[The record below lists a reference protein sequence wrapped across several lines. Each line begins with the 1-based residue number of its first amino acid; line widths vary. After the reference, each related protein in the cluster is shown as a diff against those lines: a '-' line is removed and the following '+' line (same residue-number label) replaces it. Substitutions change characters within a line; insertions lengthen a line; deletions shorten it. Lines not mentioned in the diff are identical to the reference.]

1 MIDSGNTVTEAT
13 AITAE
18 LHKKLGATI
27 ATANTKPVN
36 TALPGAQLQRLG
48 QSTPISLEI
57 EGTGIQTE
65 IRPVVVNELSDPLNL
80 GSGFLHELSLS
91 QSLPIVLKYEGRRAF
106 LEMGQKTVEM
116 IRVLEDPTLQQN
128 TTDPEVPMVHSH
140 MPEDTSSQL
149 TRSTLPTPKVCDT
162 PLGNH
167 LDIAPARSRNRART
181 APQRRDPSP
190 PRRKKNIF
198 AAETITLKKNTLNFV
213 PVRYAEPTRGFC
225 TLIEPLRTFAGEVIP
240 AVYRHAQEEQNKV
253 AIMNM
258 SNQHITIQRGAPVG
272 YYSNLRHTSTKDSEE
287 TIASTRES
295 EEDNADR
302 VVRELKLDE
311 SPLLRDNPKMK
322 QQVEAVI

>member
-116 IRVLEDPTLQQN
+116 IRVLEDPTLQQT
-128 TTDPEVPMVHSH
+128 TTDPEGPMVHSH
-140 MPEDTSSQL
+140 GAEDTSSM
-149 TRSTLPTPKVCDT
+149 LPTPKVCDT
-162 PLGNH
+162 PPGNH
-167 LDIAPARSRNRART
+167 LDIAPARSRNRMLGLSA
-181 APQRRDPSP
+181 
-190 PRRKKNIF
+190 K
-198 AAETITLKKNTLNFV
+198 
-213 PVRYAEPTRGFC
+213 
-225 TLIEPLRTFAGEVIP
+225 
-240 AVYRHAQEEQNKV
+240 
-253 AIMNM
+253 
-258 SNQHITIQRGAPVG
+258 
-272 YYSNLRHTSTKDSEE
+272 
-287 TIASTRES
+287 
-295 EEDNADR
+295 
-302 VVRELKLDE
+302 
-311 SPLLRDNPKMK
+311 
-322 QQVEAVI
+322 